1 LYTTSQI
8 AIFLFFLSTEI
19 PNDDND
25 PAVILPQTIMRTP
38 QIFNSFRARLVLL
51 LVVLLG
57 LTLGV
62 QYYVNLQSVKRNA
75 HMLVEQEQ
83 AIMAGVALGVNS
95 ISSNK
100 YLYQIRSTVREPVL
114 DEPNGR
120 VRNVLVVDSSG
131 NVLDSLSKDYAPGKN
146 ADDSPSYYH
155 TISEVALPPLRSA
168 VELPDEGQQ
177 LPGWLTALR
186 TQSGEPGAFYFPV
199 GTQQGRLYIIV
210 VLGSART
217 LQSILERQA
226 SRSAQYTLLLL
237 LATTL
242 VTGLF
247 VWRFTRPVKRLSVA
261 AQRVATGDF
270 DVRVPTDRN
279 DEMGALAVA
288 FNDMTAKLGSLRELE
303 TKLHQV
309 EKAAVVGRL
318 AAAIAHEIRN
328 PLNYI
333 NLTLDHLRSSFAPED
348 PAKRE
353 TFERLANQLKSEV
366 QRINRHITDFLKY
379 SRPSAL
385 ELEALD
391 LRVQAEDALRVIAG
405 QAAERGVDTV
415 LEADAKLPLVVA
427 DKDSLRSVFTN
438 LLINSLEAI
447 DGGGGTVGIKLMSET
462 SDSARVEIRD
472 TGRGIATDD
481 IAKIFEPYFSTKETG
496 TGLGLAIVKKAIDDH
511 GGSISV
517 SSKLGSGTTFVI
529 VLPVKQRTKEERMR
543 DEG

>member
-1 LYTTSQI
+1 
-8 AIFLFFLSTEI
+8 
-19 PNDDND
+19 
-25 PAVILPQTIMRTP
+25 MRTQP
-38 QIFNSFRARLVLL
+38 LWNSFRARLVLL

-62 QYYVNLQSVKRNA
+62 QYYVNLRSVQRNA
-75 HMLVEQEQ
+75 RMLVEQEQ

-100 YLYQIRSTVREPVL
+100 YLDDIRSSVREPL
-114 DEPNGR
+114 LEEPNGR
-120 VRNVLVVDSSG
+120 VRNVLVVDSNG
-131 NVLDSLSKDYAPGKN
+131 NVLDSLSKDYAPEKN
-146 ADDSPSYYH
+146 PDRSPLSYKK
-155 TISEVALPPLRSA
+155 IIDVPLPPLRSA
-168 VELPDEGQQ
+168 VELPDESQQ
-177 LPGWLTALR
+177 LPAWLAASR

-199 GTQQGRLYIIV
+199 GTVEQGRLYVIV
-210 VLGSART
+210 VLGSAKT
-217 LQSILERQA
+217 LRSILERQA

-247 VWRFTRPVKRLSVA
+247 VWRFARPIKDLSVA
-261 AQRVATGDF
+261 ARRVATGDF
-270 DVRVPTDRN
+270 DVRVPTDRR
-279 DEMGALAVA
+279 DEMGALATA
-288 FNDMTAKLGSLRELE
+288 FNDMIAQLGRLRALE
-303 TKLHQV
+303 SQLHDT

-353 TFERLANQLKSEV
+353 TFERLADQLKSEV
-366 QRINRHITDFLKY
+366 KRINRHITDFLKY
-379 SRPSAL
+379 SRPTAL
-385 ELEALD
+385 ELEPLD
-391 LRVQAEDALRVIAG
+391 LRVQAEDAMRVISG
-405 QAAERGVDTV
+405 QAAESGINTN
-415 LEADAKLPLVVA
+415 LEEQGELPLVVA

-447 DGGGGTVGIKLMSET
+447 DGGGGSIGVKLASEG
-462 SDSARVEIRD
+462 DRVRVEISD
-472 TGRGIATDD
+472 TGRGIAPED
-481 IAKIFEPYFSTKETG
+481 IAKIFEPYYSSKDTG

-517 SSKLGSGTTFVI
+517 SSKEGSGTTFTI
-529 VLPVKQRTKEERMR
+529 ILPIEPERGESQNHLR
-543 DEG
+543 

>member
-1 LYTTSQI
+1 MK
-8 AIFLFFLSTEI
+8 A
-19 PNDDND
+19 
-25 PAVILPQTIMRTP
+25 P

-75 HMLVEQEQ
+75 RMLVEQEQ

-100 YLYQIRSTVREPVL
+100 YLDQIRSTVREPL
-114 DEPNGR
+114 LEEPNGR
-120 VRNVLVVDSSG
+120 VRNVLVVDSDG
-131 NVLDSLSKDYAPGKN
+131 NVLDSLSKDYAPEKN

-155 TISEVALPPLRSA
+155 KISEIPLPPLRSA
-168 VELPDEGQQ
+168 VELPDESQQ
-177 LPGWLTALR
+177 LPEWLTALGTR
-186 TQSGEPGAFYFPV
+186 SGEPGAFYFPV

-217 LQSILERQA
+217 LQTILERQA

-247 VWRFTRPVKRLSVA
+247 VWRFTRPIKDLSVA
-261 AQRVATGDF
+261 ARRVATGDF
-270 DVRVPTDRN
+270 NVHVPTDRR
-279 DEMGALAVA
+279 DEMGALSAA
-288 FNDMTAKLGSLRELE
+288 FNDMIAQLGRLRELE
-303 TKLHQV
+303 TQLHQV

-385 ELEALD
+385 ELISLD
-391 LRVQAEDALRVIAG
+391 LHDELADALRVITG
-405 QAAERGVDTV
+405 QASERGVDTT
-415 LEADAKLPLVVA
+415 LEEQGEVPPVVA
-427 DKDSLRSVFTN
+427 DRDSLRSVFTN
-438 LLINSLEAI
+438 LLLNSLEAI
-447 DGGGGTVGIKLMSET
+447 DGHGGSVGIKLSPEA
-462 SDSARVEIRD
+462 DGQARIEISD
-472 TGRGIATDD
+472 TGRGIAADD

-517 SSKLGSGTTFVI
+517 TSTAGKGTTFTI
-529 VLPVKQRTKEERMR
+529 LLPAQPERSQNHR
-543 DEG
+543 R